1 MKLYTV
7 FTKRLAHELCKK
19 GFELIKTAVNN
30 EKPKFYV
37 YYFEKTPEL
46 IAAINLYQQ
55 K

>member
-7 FTKRLAHELCKK
+7 FTKRLAHELCKR
-19 GFELIKTAVNN
+19 GFKLIKTAVNN
-30 EKPKFYV
+30 EQPKFYV

-46 IAAINLYQQ
+46 VAAVNSF